1 MVKDKRMDIQ
11 QLLQITAEKGASD
24 LHLLVPAAPTMRLN
38 GELIPVDGE
47 QPLTPKDTLNAFES
61 ITTEKERE
69 RFYEELELDFAYSLP
84 GVARFRVN
92 IALQRG
98 SISLSLRC
106 VPVEVPTIEQFG
118 LPEVCQ
124 TLALKPRGL
133 VLVTG
138 PTGSGKSTTLA
149 AMINYINRQVKRKIV
164 TIEDPIE
171 FLHSNN
177 KCLITQR
184 DLGDDT
190 RAFASALKHGL
201 RQDPDVILVGEMR
214 DLDTIATAITAAETG
229 HLVLS
234 TLHTIGAAA
243 TIDRIIDV
251 FTPYQQPQIRAQLA
265 TVMEGV
271 ISQALIPRADGDGRV
286 AAFEIMLH
294 TYAIGNLIRESRTYE
309 IPGLLEMSSQQ
320 GMQTLDQALRK
331 LVESGEITLDEALVR
346 AHRPQDL
353 KNKLLHAATHQ
364 NKYG

>member
-1 MVKDKRMDIQ
+1 MDIQ
-11 QLLQITAEKGASD
+11 RLLHLAGEKGASD
-24 LHLLVPAAPTMRLN
+24 LHLLVPAIPTLRIN
-38 GELIPVDGE
+38 GILTPVEGE
-47 QPLTPKDTLNAFES
+47 PALTPKDTLEAFES
-61 ITTEKERE
+61 ITTEKQRE
-69 RFYEELELDFAYSLP
+69 RFYNDLELDFAYSLP

-98 SISLSLRC
+98 SICLALRC
-106 VPVEVPTIEQFG
+106 VPVEVPTIDQFG
-118 LPEVCQ
+118 LPEVCK

-149 AMINYINRQVKRKIV
+149 AMIDYLNRRERRKVI

-171 FLHSNN
+171 FLHKN
-177 KCLITQR
+177 KQCLITQR

-201 RQDPDVILVGEMR
+201 RQDPDVMLVGEMR
-214 DLDTIATAITAAETG
+214 DLDTMATAITAAETG

-243 TIDRIIDV
+243 TIDRIVDV
-251 FTPYQQPQIRAQLA
+251 FPPYQQPQIRAQLA
-265 TVMEGV
+265 LVLEAV
-271 ISQALIPRADGDGRV
+271 LSQVLLPRADGKGRI

-309 IPGLLEMSSQQ
+309 IPSVLEMSSQR
-320 GMQTLDQALRK
+320 GMQTLDQALRR
-331 LVESGEITLDEALVR
+331 LVEAGLVTIDEALVR
-346 AHRPQDL
+346 AHKPQDL
-353 KNKLLHAATHQ
+353 KSKLLHATAPGRRA
-364 NKYG
+364 K